1 MKGMVVRIKVSGF
14 ENESVEK
21 LTLKEEKSGLLS
33 VSTYLFNK
41 VVDGERENVLMRL
54 MGRFKSLRYEDLE
67 EVYNDGCL
75 VLWNKMMDEG
85 FKLKEKSMVGYLFKI
100 CRNIGMHYL
109 RKVNEDVES
118 LDRILERGCEREYE
132 DDGMKEFFDVM
143 DERGNEDEIFEK
155 LDKAWGRLKDV
166 GGMTYLM
173 GGGYEQ
179 VSYSVKNMIANL
191 AGMVCDGAKPSCALK
206 VSSGV
211 STAVLSAMLAVQNH
225 SVSCYEGLIEDDVD
239 RCIRNLTR
247 LGSVGMQETDKMVL
261 DIMTHKKNRADE

>member
-1 MKGMVVRIKVSGF
+1 MVVRIKVSGF

-155 LDKAWGRLKDV
+155 LDKAWGKLKDV
-166 GGMTYLM
+166 DKMILESYYVDGCKMEEIAKRV
-173 GGGYEQ
+173 GYRNGN
-179 VSYSVKNMIANL
+179 SVKSRKNKVLRKIMDLMA
-191 AGMVCDGAKPSCALK
+191 DGADFSDLPYA
-206 VSSGV
+206 
-211 STAVLSAMLAVQNH
+211 A
-225 SVSCYEGLIEDDVD
+225 
-239 RCIRNLTR
+239 
-247 LGSVGMQETDKMVL
+247 
-261 DIMTHKKNRADE
+261 